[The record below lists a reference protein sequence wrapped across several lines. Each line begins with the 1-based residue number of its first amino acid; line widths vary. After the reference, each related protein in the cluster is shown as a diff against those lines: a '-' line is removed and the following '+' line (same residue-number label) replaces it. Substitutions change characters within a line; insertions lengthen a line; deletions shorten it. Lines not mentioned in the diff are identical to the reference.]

1 MSCNTNQIEELVKKI
16 VAEYNTTGAK
26 TEEYGYGIFDTMDDA
41 VEASAKA
48 QKEYMNHSMADRQK
62 YVEGIREVICDQKN
76 LDYMSRLAVEE
87 SGMGCY
93 EHKKIKNKLAAMK
106 SPGIE
111 DLATEAFSGDD
122 GLTLV
127 EYCPFGVIGAIAPTT
142 NPTETIIC
150 NSIAMLAGGNTVV
163 FSPHPRSKGVSI
175 WLIKKINA
183 KLEELGAPNN
193 LIVTVKEPSID
204 NTNIMMKHPKVRMLV
219 ATGGPGIVK
228 AVMSTGKKAIGAGA
242 GNPPVVVD
250 ETADIKKA
258 AVDIVNGC
266 SFDNNLPCIA
276 EKEIVA
282 VDSIADELIAN
293 MKANGAYELKDPAII
308 EKMVDMVT
316 KDRKKPQVGFV
327 GKSAQYILDKVGI
340 QVGPEVKVILLEA
353 PKDHPFVQ
361 IELMMPILPLVRVP
375 NVDEAIDFAVEVEHG
390 HRHTAMMH
398 SKNVDKL
405 TKMAKD
411 IETTIFVKNGPSYA
425 GIGVGGMGYA
435 TFTIAGPTGEG
446 LTSAKSFCRKRRCVV
461 QNGGHIRNKNG
472 EL

>member
-1 MSCNTNQIEELVKKI
+1 MNIDVELIEKVVKK
-16 VAEYNTTGAK
+16 VLNDVETGSS
-26 TEEYGYGIFDTMDDA
+26 ESEYGYGIFDTMDEA
-41 VEASAKA
+41 IEASAKA
-48 QKEYMNHSMADRQK
+48 QKEYMNHSMADRQR
-62 YVEGIREVICDQKN
+62 YVEGIREVVCTKEN
-76 LDYMSRLAVEE
+76 LEYMSKLAVE
-87 SGMGCY
+87 SGMGAY
-93 EHKKIKNKLAAMK
+93 EYKVIKNRLAAVK
-106 SPGIE
+106 SPGVE
-111 DLATEAFSGDD
+111 DLTTEALSGDD

-142 NPTETIIC
+142 NPTETVIC

-175 WLIKKINA
+175 WLIKKLNA
-183 KLEELGAPNN
+183 KLEELGAPRN
-193 LIVTVKEPSID
+193 LIVTVKEPSIE
-204 NTNIMMKHPKVRMLV
+204 NTNIMMNHPKVRMLV

-250 ETADIKKA
+250 ETADIEKA
-258 AVDIVNGC
+258 AKDIVNGC

-276 EKEIVA
+276 EKEVIA
-282 VDSIADELIAN
+282 VDQIADYLIFN
-293 MKANGAYELKDPAII
+293 MKNNGAYEVKDPEII
-308 EKMVDMVT
+308 EKMVDLVT
-316 KDRKKPQVGFV
+316 KDRKKPAVNFV

-340 QVGPEVKVILLEA
+340 KVGPEVKCIIMEA

-361 IELMMPILPLVRVP
+361 IELMMPILPIVRVP

-390 HRHTAMMH
+390 NRHTAMMH

-405 TKMAKD
+405 TKMAKE

-425 GIGVGGMGYA
+425 GIGVGGMGYT

-446 LTSAKSFCRKRRCVV
+446 LTSAKSFCRKRRCVL
-461 QNGGHIRNKNG
+461 QDGLHIRMK
-472 EL
+472 